1 MMYSSHNFHIHT
13 YNMLALIN
21 HLSVDVLRIVQRA
34 SLFLNCL
41 VDAKPGKSFYVILEI
56 DDDVKIK
63 RRFAHIV
70 VKSRREEAGKKSV
83 FFNKNRFR
91 VDEIVYRPSSDPPF
105 LVRGY
110 DNKYYPLKTIYD
122 VSCFQGRSSLAV
134 ERMNVTKINT
144 LTAHM
149 RRHEL
154 SLKSLGDGNEIC
166 REFNEWQD
174 TMCYSRGVTSYQRQQ
189 SSAAIQ
195 RMLEY
200 FDDLKKK
207 NEENTDEFQ
216 RVLRQVSM

>member
-1 MMYSSHNFHIHT
+1 M
-13 YNMLALIN
+13 
-21 HLSVDVLRIVQRA
+21 DVLRLVQRA

-70 VKSRREEAGKKSV
+70 VKSRRAEAGKISV

-91 VDEIVYRPSSDPPF
+91 LDEIVYRPSSDPPF

-110 DNKYYPLKTIYD
+110 KYCPLKNMYD
-122 VSCFQGRSSLAV
+122 LKCLQGTSSLAV
-134 ERMNVTKINT
+134 ERMHAKINT
-144 LTAHM
+144 LIAVLK
-149 RRHEL
+149 RHEL
-154 SLKSLGDGNEIC
+154 SLASLGDGEEIC

-200 FDDLKKK
+200 FDDLQKK
-207 NEENTDEFQ
+207 NQENTDEFQ
-216 RVLRQVSM
+216 RVLRQVST